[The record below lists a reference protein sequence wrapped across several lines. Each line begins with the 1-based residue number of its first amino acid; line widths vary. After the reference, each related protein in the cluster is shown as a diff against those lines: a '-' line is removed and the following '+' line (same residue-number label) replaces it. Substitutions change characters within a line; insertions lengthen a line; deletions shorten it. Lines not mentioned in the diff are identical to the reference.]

1 MSMNDTVQ
9 EILYNDPTIQG
20 LVSKWVY
27 SSTTYYMVFS
37 GSLLPDK
44 VTTDSGNLKPDVRET
59 TVNHYRSGVVD
70 GSSMVTNTSYSIAC
84 RAYNESDALALQQ
97 ACYSAL
103 NRVKSNDGKWF
114 FVASKLQVI
123 TPADNT
129 DNYNAQVELNVKGAN
144 C

>member
-1 MSMNDTVQ
+1 MSISTAIQDIIYNDATVQ
-9 EILYNDPTIQG
+9 S
-20 LVSKWVY
+20 LVSKWVK
-27 SSTTYYMVFS
+27 SSTTYYMVFN
-37 GSLLPDK
+37 GSLLPDNVSTDTGNYSPK
-44 VTTDSGNLKPDVRET
+44 VEDT
-59 TVNHYRSGVVD
+59 TVNHYRSGIIN
-70 GSSMVTNTSYSIAC
+70 GGSMVINTSYSLAC
-84 RAYNESDALALQQ
+84 RAYTESDAMALQQ

-103 NRVKSNDGKWF
+103 NRVRSDDGKYF